1 MKKICIYCGSSN
13 YADPKYQNLAFS
25 IGQHFAKNNIGIVYG
40 GGNIGLMG
48 QVANG
53 ALQEGG
59 QVFGVIP
66 HHLKELELA
75 HKGLTE
81 LYITQSMHERKALM
95 AHLSDGFIALPG
107 GYGTLEELI
116 EVTTWSQLN
125 YHDKPVGLLNVF
137 GFYDHL
143 LKWIGHAHQEK
154 FIRGKHRQLIAS
166 SDTIED
172 LLEKMNNI
180 EFINIKEVL

>member
-1 MKKICIYCGSSN
+1 MKKICIYCGSSKF
-13 YADPKYQNLAFS
+13 ADSKYYELATS
-25 IGQHFAKNNIGIVYG
+25 VGQYLATNGISVVFG
-40 GGNIGLMG
+40 GGNVGLMG
-48 QVANG
+48 AVANG
-53 ALQEGG
+53 ALEAGG
-59 QVFGVIP
+59 EVFGVIP
-66 HHLKELELA
+66 HYLKELELA
-75 HKGLTE
+75 HEGLTK

-125 YHDKPVGLLNVF
+125 YHHKPVGLLNVF

-143 LKWIGHAHQEK
+143 IQWIEHAHQEK
-154 FIRGKHRQLIAS
+154 FVRGKHRQLIAS
-166 SDTIED
+166 SDNIPD
-172 LLEKMNNI
+172 LITKMNNV

>member
-1 MKKICIYCGSSN
+1 
-13 YADPKYQNLAFS
+13 
-25 IGQHFAKNNIGIVYG
+25 
-40 GGNIGLMG
+40 
-48 QVANG
+48 
-53 ALQEGG
+53 
-59 QVFGVIP
+59 
-66 HHLKELELA
+66 
-75 HKGLTE
+75 
-81 LYITQSMHERKALM
+81 MHERKALM

-143 LKWIGHAHQEK
+143 LKWIEHAHQEK

-166 SDTIED
+166 SDNIED